1 MAKLYFKYGAMG
13 SSKTA
18 QALITKFNYEERG
31 MQVWLIKPAID
42 TRDGQT
48 VIRSRIGLQADA
60 EVIAPELDIY
70 AEFLHRYS
78 ATTHVIIADEAQFL
92 QPHQVDGLRRIVDEL
107 HIPVLCFGLRTDFL
121 TKLFP
126 GSRRLFELADSIS
139 EIKTICSCGHKAS
152 VNARIDENGF
162 VVTEGAQVCL
172 GGNDRYIALCH
183 HCWQQRIAHE
193 RELRQGLAEQPQLFE
208 EGLE

>member
-1 MAKLYFKYGAMG
+1 
-13 SSKTA
+13 
-18 QALITKFNYEERG
+18 
-31 MQVWLIKPAID
+31 
-42 TRDGQT
+42 
-48 VIRSRIGLQADA
+48 
-60 EVIAPELDIY
+60 
-70 AEFLHRYS
+70 
-78 ATTHVIIADEAQFL
+78 
-92 QPHQVDGLRRIVDEL
+92 VDGLRRIVDEL
-107 HIPVLCFGLRTDFL
+107 RVPVLCFGLRTDFL
-121 TKLFP
+121 TQLFP

-152 VNARIDENGF
+152 VNARIDESGF

-208 EGLE
+208 EGLD